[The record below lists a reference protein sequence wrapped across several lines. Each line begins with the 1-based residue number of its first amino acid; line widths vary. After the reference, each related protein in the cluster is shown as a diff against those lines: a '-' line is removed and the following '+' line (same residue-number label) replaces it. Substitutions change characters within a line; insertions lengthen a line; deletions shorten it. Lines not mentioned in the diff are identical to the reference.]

1 MQHEARAGRV
11 AEGVGRRCAHG
22 FGRVKSIH
30 GQTRSGT
37 IRHANAG
44 IAQLVE
50 HDLAKVGVA
59 SSSLVSR
66 SSSLSLGL
74 PRFCFFQQAVILSIA
89 DAASSGQVA
98 EWSCSGLQSRVRRFD
113 PDPGLHCC
121 CGDWMSGLR
130 QSGFPPVNSITA
142 LSISTVWLAPWWRQ
156 ATSRCGRPVHDSGR
170 ICRWQPG
177 RNASSETGAHPRR
190 VFVANRASAWTN
202 GWIARSVHV
211 ARPPLQQ

>member
-1 MQHEARAGRV
+1 MGITLRGSNAGIAQLVEHDLAKVGVASSSLVSRSSHATRGARGSWV

-89 DAASSGQVA
+89 VAASSGQVA

-113 PDPGLHCC
+113 PDPGLHCY

-142 LSISTVWLAPWWRQ
+142 LSISTVWFAPWWR
-156 ATSRCGRPVHDSGR
+156 
-170 ICRWQPG
+170 
-177 RNASSETGAHPRR
+177 
-190 VFVANRASAWTN
+190 
-202 GWIARSVHV
+202 
-211 ARPPLQQ
+211 